1 MRYRYRYDFMRGS
14 ARSARPQAAA
24 ARRNGAATA
33 QAQVSAEGR
42 FLIFQMQT
50 KYIYVGVQYNRER
63 FLTSWRS
70 MIQTASRDKVI
81 ALRDRLVTLSS
92 SSKP

>member
-1 MRYRYRYDFMRGS
+1 MRVAAA
-14 ARSARPQAAA
+14 ARLQAAPA

-33 QAQVSAEGR
+33 QAQVSADFSFFKR
-42 FLIFQMQT
+42 RQN
-50 KYIYVGVQYNRER
+50 IYVGVQYNRER

-70 MIQTASRDKVI
+70 MIQTASSDKVI